1 MSDHTRRLTALFAA
15 WAAIFLLALP
25 ASAQDGG
32 EEPDERETVKQ
43 IKKDLDTLVEDL
55 AKIATGGA
63 AEKGDRVVD
72 NIDKLLKN
80 MGGSGG
86 SGDRV
91 VDNIDELLKQMKMQ
105 QSQSGGGGG
114 QGQQKPKPGE
124 GQQRPSQRRDRNQK
138 GEQGQDGP
146 KDGQQQQKKPDGE
159 GDQPTAG
166 DDTRD
171 PKQGK
176 NPRKPPGSREE
187 RVPFLDDR
195 EVWGTLPPEVKQ
207 ILIES
212 SYREY
217 YPEYERD
224 ISEYLKSLNRRR

>member
-1 MSDHTRRLTALFAA
+1 MSDRMSYIPALLLAWAALFA
-15 WAAIFLLALP
+15 LALP
-25 ASAQDGG
+25 LPAQDGG
-32 EEPDERETVKQ
+32 EEPDEREIVKQ

-63 AEKGDRVVD
+63 VEKGDRVVE
-72 NIDKLLKN
+72 NIDKLLKD
-80 MGGSGG
+80 MGG

-105 QSQSGGGGG
+105 QSQSSGGGG
-114 QGQQKPKPGE
+114 QGQQQSKSGQ

-138 GEQGQDGP
+138 GEQGQKDGP
-146 KDGQQQQKKPDGE
+146 QEGQQPQQPNGE
-159 GDQPTAG
+159 GDQPKG
-166 DDTRD
+166 GEDTRD

-176 NPRKPPGSREE
+176 DPRKPPESQEE